1 MDDFCDLNT
10 GRAAGNSGPDDSWAT
25 NSSGE
30 GRVDDLV
37 LPGFQRADDGVYY
50 PIDDPDDTPAERE
63 RDLVPR
69 FAAAALTAADSE
81 GMNYAAE
88 LLGLPARL
96 EQRRRDATIRQT
108 RAQAESLQDTFLA
121 SDDVAG
127 SSLDS
132 PPSQEESPFILP
144 PENSHRV
151 AVEFRTVVHMLLTSA
166 VWLESVALSTISPAD
181 QERLFDLSRMV
192 LQAVARFP
200 QAQEQLVAIHSSP
213 PFASA
218 EGGATP
224 SGSAGPSEGPA
235 TSNEASLSSNQRRRP
250 QRRPRRR

>member
-1 MDDFCDLNT
+1 MDDFYNLET
-10 GRAAGNSGPDDSWAT
+10 GIAASDSGPDDGWAT
-25 NSSGE
+25 DSSG
-30 GRVDDLV
+30 GGGADDLV
-37 LPGFQRADDGVYY
+37 LPGFLWANDGVYH
-50 PIDDPDDTPAERE
+50 PIEDPNDTPAERE
-63 RDLVPR
+63 RNLVPH
-69 FAAAALTAADSE
+69 FAAAVLSADSA
-81 GMNYAAE
+81 GMEYATE
-88 LLGLPARL
+88 LLGLPACL
-96 EQRRRDATIRQT
+96 EQHRRDATTRQT

-166 VWLESVALSTISPAD
+166 VWLECVALSTISPAN

-213 PFASA
+213 PFAGA

-235 TSNEASLSSNQRRRP
+235 TLNEASLSSNQRRRP